1 MKILD
6 RYVLKELIGPFIFG
20 VAAFTMLFVA
30 ADLLLNLAELIAEQ
44 GLGFF
49 DAAKLFVYSLPQYA
63 VWTFPM
69 AVLLATLLALG
80 RLSGESEMVAM
91 WAGGVSFQRTA
102 VPVIFV
108 GFVVSLASIWFNESV
123 APRARDASERI
134 LAPGGRVKMSK
145 EEVVMLGYTAG
156 RVSSLLYADKL
167 SVASGR
173 MDGVTFVNFAGGRP
187 RMVVFAKAAR
197 WNGNKWYFYRGEM
210 VFPLQRWKPT
220 VHFGDEG
227 LEMEVSATPEEIA
240 RREKKPREMS
250 LSELSAAIKGVREER
265 LPAEDL
271 LVAWHHK
278 FSIPFACLVFATL
291 AAPLSIRS
299 HRSSHA
305 WGFAISL
312 MIIFAYYIIWHYF
325 TVLAKSAVINPAVA
339 AWVPNVIG
347 LAVGAGLIVKRARQ

>member
-123 APRARDASERI
+123 APRARRASERI
-134 LAPGGRVKMSK
+134 LTSGGSVKMTK
-145 EEVVMLGYTAG
+145 EGVFLRGYTAG
-156 RVSSLLYADKL
+156 QVSSLLYADRL
-167 SVASGR
+167 SVRSGR
-173 MDGVTFVNFAGGRP
+173 MERVFLINLRNDQP
-187 RMVVFAKAAR
+187 WMVVFAKNAR
-197 WNGNKWYFYRGEM
+197 WNGNKWRFYNGQ
-210 VFPLQRWKPT
+210 VIVLAGRWKGT
-220 VHFGDEG
+220 SQFGG
-227 LEMEVSATPEEIA
+227 NGMEMELRDSPQEIA
-240 RREKKPREMS
+240 RRDTKPREMS
-250 LSELSAAIKGVREER
+250 IFELGAYIKKFRAQGA
-265 LPAEDL
+265 PIEDL

-278 FSIPFACLVFATL
+278 LSIPFACLVFATL

-347 LAVGAGLIVKRARQ
+347 LAVGAGLMVKRARQ